1 MEWEGKAPAKP
12 VSANGSAG
20 ASPSQL
26 GVFSSLPEYR
36 GAGVLFCPN
45 LSQRN
50 WRMKALTDWL
60 VYLAV
65 RVFICVVQ
73 TLRLDTCHQLAR
85 LLAVLACDIIRL
97 RAGVVDDNI
106 RHAFPHLTPV
116 QRRLLARRMWEH
128 LLLMVCEIAH
138 VPRKVHETNWRR
150 HFRIVRK
157 RELVS
162 YLLDQRPTVMVS
174 GHFGNFELGSYMT
187 GLLGFPGYAIARPLD
202 NPFLNHFVNS
212 FRAAYGQFILPKE
225 GSAAQVEAVL
235 DGGGLISLLGDQHA
249 GPKGCWVD
257 FLGRPASCH
266 KAVAVFT
273 LTGGAPLLVAYAR
286 RVGGPLQFE
295 LGLMGVADPQVPSAD
310 LTNVKTL
317 TRWYNV
323 MLEQA
328 IQRAPEQYWWV
339 HRRWKGE
346 PPRKRTAA
354 SADAPATGGPH
365 ADRSAA

>member
-1 MEWEGKAPAKP
+1 
-12 VSANGSAG
+12 
-20 ASPSQL
+20 
-26 GVFSSLPEYR
+26 
-36 GAGVLFCPN
+36 
-45 LSQRN
+45 
-50 WRMKALTDWL
+50 MKALTDWL

-65 RVFICVVQ
+65 RVVICVMQ
-73 TLRLDTCHQLAR
+73 TLRLETCHHLAR

-97 RAGVVDDNI
+97 RFHVVDDNI
-106 RHAFPHLTPV
+106 RHAFPDLSPA
-116 QRRLLARRMWEH
+116 QRRILARRMWEH

-138 VPRKVHETNWRR
+138 VPRKVHATNWRQY
-150 HFRIVRK
+150 FRITRQ
-157 RELVS
+157 RELVQ
-162 YLLDQRPTVMVS
+162 YLLDQRPVVVVS

-202 NPFLNHFVNS
+202 NRYLNRFVNR

-225 GSAAQVEAVL
+225 GSAAQVKTVL
-235 DGGGLISLLGDQHA
+235 DAGGLISLLGDQHA

-273 LTGGAPLLVAYAR
+273 LTGGAPLVVAYAK
-286 RVGGPLQFE
+286 RVGKPLQFE
-295 LGLMGVADPQVPSAD
+295 LGLMGVADPQVPGAE
-310 LTNVKTL
+310 LANVKTL

-328 IQRAPEQYWWV
+328 IRRAPEQYWWV

-346 PPRKRTAA
+346 PRKRTGAK
-354 SADAPATGGPH
+354 ADEQTLAVQP